1 MVKVSFVCPVFNK
14 QKYLKDVINSIKN
27 QTGEFEREFIFI
39 NDGSTDLSLEYL
51 KKFTK
56 KLKKVKIVNQ
66 SNHGP
71 AVATQQGIDISSGEF
86 LKLVGGDD
94 ILHPDCTNIL
104 LNTIIK
110 NKSVGV
116 FSRYELVE
124 DYKKIKFKDCKP
136 SNLKKIESPLLETV
150 KSSFSGTSPN
160 LYCNKTIKKSGGCNT
175 KIFVEDFSLVLGI
188 STLGNFCFIDNVT
201 SYGPKNDNN
210 RIMQGNKTQLIHD
223 YNAALFYYISKEKN
237 ISKKIKKIACKKALG
252 RAEKWG
258 RRFKNKN
265 SLNKMNW
272 LKIKLFFGDEN
283 FSEIIKNSCLY
294 FYENLNGESIRYK
307 ID

>member
-14 QKYLKDVINSIKN
+14 QKYLKDVIDSIKN
-27 QTGEFEREFIFI
+27 QKGEFDREFIFI

-56 KLKKVKIVNQ
+56 KFKKVIIIDQN
-66 SNHGP
+66 NYGP
-71 AVATQQGIDISSGEF
+71 AVATQQGINVSSGDF

-94 ILHPDCTNIL
+94 VLHPDCTNIL

-124 DYKKIKFKDCKP
+124 DFKKIKFKNSKT
-136 SNLKKIESPLLETV
+136 SNLKRIDFPLLDTV

-160 LYCNKTIKKSGGCNT
+160 LYCNKAIKKSGGCNT

-188 STLGNFCFIDNVT
+188 STFGNFCFIDNIT

-210 RIMQGNKTQLIHD
+210 RIMEGNKIQLIHD
-223 YNAALFYYISKEKN
+223 YNAALFYFISKNKN
-237 ISKKIKKIACKKALG
+237 ISKNIKKIACKKALG

-258 RRFKNKN
+258 RRLKKKNL
-265 SLNKMNW
+265 LNKMNF
-272 LKIKLFFGDEN
+272 LKIKLFFGYEN
-283 FSEIIKNSCLY
+283 FTEILKSSCLY

>member
-14 QKYLKDVINSIKN
+14 QKYLKAVIDSIKN
-27 QTGEFEREFIFI
+27 QKGEFDREFIFI

-56 KLKKVKIVNQ
+56 KLKKVKIISQ

-71 AVATQQGIDISSGEF
+71 AVATQKGIEFSSGDY

-94 ILHPDCTNIL
+94 ILHPDCTSIL
-104 LNTIIK
+104 LDTIIK

-124 DYKKIKFKDCKP
+124 NYTKLKFKKNKP
-136 SNLKKIESPLLETV
+136 YNLKKIDSPLLDTV

-188 STLGNFCFIDNVT
+188 STFGNFCFIDNVT
-201 SYGPKNDNN
+201 SYGPKNDKN
-210 RIMQGNKTQLIHD
+210 RIMVGNQTQLIHD
-223 YNAALFYYISKEKN
+223 YNAALFYF
-237 ISKKIKKIACKKALG
+237 ISKKNNISEKIKKVACKKALG
-252 RAEKWG
+252 RAEKWS
-258 RRFKNKN
+258 RRLKKKN
-265 SLNKMNW
+265 SFNRMNW
-272 LKIKLFFGDEN
+272 LKLKLFFGYDN
-283 FSEIIKNSCLY
+283 YNDIIKSSCLY
-294 FYENLNGESIRYK
+294 FYENLDGESLRYK
-307 ID
+307 VN

>member
-1 MVKVSFVCPVFNK
+1 MVKVSFVCPVYNK

-27 QTGEFEREFIFI
+27 QKGEFDREFIFV
-39 NDGSTDLSLEYL
+39 NDGSTDHSLEYL
-51 KKFTK
+51 KEYTK
-56 KLKKVKIVNQ
+56 KIKKVRIINQ

-71 AVATQQGIDISSGEF
+71 AVATQRGIDVSSGDF

-124 DYKKIKFKDCKP
+124 DYKKLKFET
-136 SNLKKIESPLLETV
+136 SELLNFKKIDFPLLDTV

-160 LYCNKTIKKSGGCNT
+160 LYCNKTVKKSGGCNT
-175 KIFVEDFSLVLGI
+175 KLFVEDFSLVLGI
-188 STLGNFCFIDNVT
+188 STLGNFSFIDNVT

-210 RIMQGNKTQLIHD
+210 RIMEGNKTQLIHD
-223 YNAALFYYISKEKN
+223 YNAALFYFISRKNN

-252 RAEKWG
+252 RADKWG
-258 RRFKNKN
+258 RRIMKKN

-272 LKIKLFFGDEN
+272 LKLKLFLGSDN
-283 FSEIIKNSCLY
+283 FSEIIKSSCLF

>member
-14 QKYLKDVINSIKN
+14 QKYLKDVIDSIKN
-27 QTGEFEREFIFI
+27 QTGEFDREFIFI

-56 KLKKVKIVNQ
+56 KLKKVKIINQ
-66 SNHGP
+66 SNYGP
-71 AVATQQGIDISSGEF
+71 AVATQRGIDVSSGDF

-94 ILHPDCTNIL
+94 VLHPDCTNIL
-104 LNTIIK
+104 LDTIIK
-110 NKSVGV
+110 NKSVAV
-116 FSRYELVE
+116 FSRYQLVE
-124 DYKKIKFKDCKP
+124 DYKKLKFENIKPF
-136 SNLKKIESPLLETV
+136 NLKKIDFPLLDTV

-160 LYCNKTIKKSGGCNT
+160 LYCNNTIKKSGGCNT
-175 KIFVEDFSLVLGI
+175 KIFVEDFSLVLGL
-188 STLGNFCFIDNVT
+188 STFGNFCFIDNIT

-210 RIMQGNKTQLIHD
+210 RIMEGNKTQLIHD
-223 YNAALFYYISKEKN
+223 YNAALFYFITKKNN
-237 ISKKIKKIACKKALG
+237 ISKKIRKIACKKALG

-258 RRFKNKN
+258 RRLKKKN
-265 SLNKMNW
+265 LFNKMNW
-272 LKIKLFFGDEN
+272 MKLKLYLGYDN
-283 FSEIIKNSCLY
+283 FSEIIKSSCLY

>member
-1 MVKVSFVCPVFNK
+1 MVKISFVCPVFNK
-14 QKYLKDVINSIKN
+14 QKYLKDVIDSIKN
-27 QTGEFEREFIFI
+27 QKGEFDREFIFI

-56 KLKKVKIVNQ
+56 DLKKVKIINQ
-66 SNHGP
+66 TNHGP
-71 AVATQQGIDISSGEF
+71 AVATQKGIEYSSGDF

-94 ILHPDCTNIL
+94 ILHPDCTSIL

-124 DYKKIKFKDCKP
+124 DFKKLEFKKNKP
-136 SNLKKIESPLLETV
+136 FNLKKIDSPLLDTI

-201 SYGPKNDNN
+201 SYGPKNDKN
-210 RIMQGNKTQLIHD
+210 RIMEGSKTQLIHD
-223 YNAALFYYISKEKN
+223 YNAALFHFISKKNN
-237 ISKKIKKIACKKALG
+237 ISNKIKKIACKKALG

-258 RRFKNKN
+258 RRLKKKN
-265 SLNKMNW
+265 SFNRMNW
-272 LKIKLFFGDEN
+272 LKFRLFLGYDN
-283 FSEIIKNSCLY
+283 FSEIIKSSCLY

-307 ID
+307 VD

>member
-71 AVATQQGIDISSGEF
+71 AIATQQGIDISSGEF

-124 DYKKIKFKDCKP
+124 DYKKLKFKDSKS
-136 SNLKKIESPLLETV
+136 SNLKKIEFPLLETV

-188 STLGNFCFIDNVT
+188 STHGNFCFIDNIT
-201 SYGPKNDNN
+201 SYGPKNDSN

-258 RRFKNKN
+258 RRLKNKN
-265 SLNKMNW
+265 VLNKMNW